1 MKQLGNFYKQEIN
14 LYLNCIE
21 ENVDLQKVL
30 MDHLQKTKKVYNNLK
45 KQEIQ
50 DTIIKTS

>member
-1 MKQLGNFYKQEIN
+1 MKQLGDFYKQEIN

-50 DTIIKTS
+50 DKFIKTS